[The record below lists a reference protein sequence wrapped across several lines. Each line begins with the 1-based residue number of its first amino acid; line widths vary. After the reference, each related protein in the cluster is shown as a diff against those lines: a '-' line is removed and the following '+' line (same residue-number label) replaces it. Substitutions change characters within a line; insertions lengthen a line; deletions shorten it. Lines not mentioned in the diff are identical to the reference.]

1 MDPVTQNIFPFVEF
15 GENELAGEETAETVS
30 DTEEEEGEAEVEP
43 EEEETDEDQTNR
55 SDTQQGWYYLK
66 RIAIPLNSWSL

>member
-1 MDPVTQNIFPFVEF
+1 MLE
-15 GENELAGEETAETVS
+15 GEEAETVS

-55 SDTQQGWYYLK
+55 SDTQQGLYYLK